1 MSEQD
6 EQRRESVG
14 TRMVLPCGHRWT
26 LPFELPPEVVVVDLL
41 RHQSVC
47 DFDAAIPF
55 FGRLGSPG
63 AWLVPGEVGP

>member
-1 MSEQD
+1 
-6 EQRRESVG
+6 
-14 TRMVLPCGHRWT
+14 
-26 LPFELPPEVVVVDLL
+26 VVVVDLL